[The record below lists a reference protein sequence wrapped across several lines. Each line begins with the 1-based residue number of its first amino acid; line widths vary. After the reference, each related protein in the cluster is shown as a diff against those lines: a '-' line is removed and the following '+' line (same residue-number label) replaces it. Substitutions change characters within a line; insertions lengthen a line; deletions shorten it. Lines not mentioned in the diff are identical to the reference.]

1 MPAYIN
7 TNVASINTVR
17 ILDSSQKEL
26 TTSMERLSSGK
37 RINHARDDAAGMAI
51 SSKMTSQIKGM
62 NQAVRNTN
70 DGISLVQTA
79 DGAMEGISD
88 KLQRMRE
95 LAVQSA
101 NGIYSTA
108 DRAALNTEFQALD
121 DEITRVADSAKFN
134 DQALLN
140 TSSGLNIQVGHLNET
155 SSLNIQVGHLNE
167 TSSRI
172 SVSRADVSSDAMGGA
187 NKINVAS
194 IGTATASQ
202 TAITSIDA
210 ALSQVNTAR
219 ASLGST
225 QNRLE
230 TTVKDL
236 KNNVE
241 NLSASRSRIQDAD
254 FASETANLA
263 KSQILQQAG
272 MAMLAQANQLPQQV
286 LSLLR

>member
-17 ILDSSQKEL
+17 ILDGSQKEL

-37 RINHARDDAAGMAI
+37 RINHARDDAAGMVI
-51 SSKMTSQIKGM
+51 SSKMTSQVRGM

-70 DGISLVQTA
+70 DGISMVQTA
-79 DGAMEGISD
+79 DGAMEGIAD

-101 NGIYSTA
+101 NGIYSSS
-108 DRAALNTEFQALD
+108 DRAALDIEFQALD
-121 DEITRVADSAKFN
+121 DEIGRVANSAEFN
-134 DQALLN
+134 GTTLL
-140 TSSGLNIQVGHLNET
+140 SSTKTLTIQVSYADDSTNGKIDVDLTKVT
-155 SSLNIQVGHLNE
+155 STGLSIND
-167 TSSRI
+167 
-172 SVSRADVSSDAMGGA
+172 DVITTQDA
-187 NKINVAS
+187 AS
-194 IGTATASQ
+194 
-202 TAITSIDA
+202 TAIGAIDD
-210 ALSQVNTAR
+210 ALSTVNSAR
-219 ASLGST
+219 ATLGAT

-230 TTVKDL
+230 TTVTDL

-241 NLSASRSRIQDAD
+241 NLSASRSRIEDAD
-254 FASETANLA
+254 FASETAQLA

>member
-17 ILDSSQKEL
+17 ILDGSQKEL

-51 SSKMTSQIKGM
+51 SSKMTSQINGM

-70 DGISLVQTA
+70 DGISMVQTA
-79 DGAMEGISD
+79 DGAMEGIAS

-101 NGIYSTA
+101 NGIYSSS
-108 DRAALNTEFQALD
+108 DRAALDIEFQALD
-121 DEITRVADSAKFN
+121 DEIGRVASSAEFNGTKLLETASSINIQVSYADDSTNGKIAVSLS
-134 DQALLN
+134 AV
-140 TSSGLNIQVGHLNET
+140 TSSGL
-155 SSLNIQVGHLNE
+155 S
-167 TSSRI
+167 I
-172 SVSRADVSSDAMGGA
+172 SND
-187 NKINVAS
+187 
-194 IGTATASQ
+194 
-202 TAITSIDA
+202 AITTQDLSSSAIGAIDD
-210 ALSQVNTAR
+210 ALSVVNSAR
-219 ASLGST
+219 AKLGAT

-230 TTVKDL
+230 TTVTDL

-254 FASETANLA
+254 FASETAQLA

>member
-51 SSKMTSQIKGM
+51 SSKMTSQINGM

-70 DGISLVQTA
+70 DGISMVQTA
-79 DGAMEGISD
+79 DGAMEGIAD

-95 LAVQSA
+95 LAVQSS
-101 NGIYSTA
+101 NGIYSSS
-108 DRAALNTEFQALD
+108 DRAALDIEFQALD
-121 DEITRVADSAKFN
+121 DEINRVASSAEFNGTNLIDADAQIDIQVSYAADSANGKITVSLSGVDSTDLGIN
-134 DQALLN
+134 ANVITSQAA
-140 TSSGLNIQVGHLNET
+140 SS
-155 SSLNIQVGHLNE
+155 
-167 TSSRI
+167 
-172 SVSRADVSSDAMGGA
+172 
-187 NKINVAS
+187 
-194 IGTATASQ
+194 
-202 TAITSIDA
+202 TAITAVDA
-210 ALSQVNTAR
+210 ALSTVNSAR
-219 ASLGST
+219 ATLGAT

-241 NLSASRSRIQDAD
+241 NLSASRSRIEDAD
-254 FASETANLA
+254 FASETAQLA

>member
-17 ILDSSQKEL
+17 ILDGSQKEL

-51 SSKMTSQIKGM
+51 SSKMTSQINGM

-70 DGISLVQTA
+70 DGISMVQTA
-79 DGAMEGISD
+79 DGAMEGLAD

-101 NGIYSTA
+101 NGIYSA
-108 DRAALNTEFQALD
+108 SDRAALDIEFQALD
-121 DEITRVADSAKFN
+121 DEIGRVANSAEFNGTTLLKSAKSL
-134 DQALLN
+134 D
-140 TSSGLNIQVGHLNET
+140 IQVSYADDATNGT
-155 SSLNIQVGHLNE
+155 
-167 TSSRI
+167 I
-172 SVSRADVSSDAMGGA
+172 SVSLASVTSTSLSINA
-187 NKINVAS
+187 NEIDTQTNSV
-194 IGTATASQ
+194 
-202 TAITSIDA
+202 TAIGAIDD
-210 ALSQVNTAR
+210 ALSTVNSAR
-219 ASLGST
+219 AKLGAT

-230 TTVKDL
+230 TTVTDL

-254 FASETANLA
+254 FASETAQLA

-272 MAMLAQANQLPQQV
+272 MAMLAQANQLPQNV

>member
-17 ILDSSQKEL
+17 ILDGSQKEL

-37 RINHARDDAAGMAI
+37 RINHARDDAAGMVI
-51 SSKMTSQIKGM
+51 SSKMTSQVRGM

-70 DGISLVQTA
+70 DGISMVQTA
-79 DGAMEGISD
+79 DGAMEGIAD

-101 NGIYSTA
+101 NGIYSSS
-108 DRAALNTEFQALD
+108 DRAALDIEFQALD
-121 DEITRVADSAKFN
+121 DEIGRVANSAEFN
-134 DQALLN
+134 GTTLL
-140 TSSGLNIQVGHLNET
+140 SSTKTLTIQVSYADDSTNGKIDVDLTKVT
-155 SSLNIQVGHLNE
+155 STGLSIND
-167 TSSRI
+167 
-172 SVSRADVSSDAMGGA
+172 DVITTQDDA
-187 NKINVAS
+187 S
-194 IGTATASQ
+194 
-202 TAITSIDA
+202 TAIGAIDD
-210 ALSQVNTAR
+210 ALSTVNSAR
-219 ASLGST
+219 ATLGAT

-230 TTVKDL
+230 TTVTDL

-241 NLSASRSRIQDAD
+241 NLSASRSRIEDAD
-254 FASETANLA
+254 FASETAQLA

>member
-17 ILDSSQKEL
+17 ILDGSQKEL

-37 RINHARDDAAGMAI
+37 RINHARDDAAGMVI
-51 SSKMTSQIKGM
+51 SSKMTSQVRGM

-70 DGISLVQTA
+70 DGISMVQTA
-79 DGAMEGISD
+79 DGAMEGIAD

-101 NGIYSTA
+101 NGIYSSS
-108 DRAALNTEFQALD
+108 DRAALDIEFQALD
-121 DEITRVADSAKFN
+121 DEIGRVANSVEFN
-134 DQALLN
+134 GTTLLAS
-140 TSSGLNIQVGHLNET
+140 TKTLTIQVSYADDSTNGKIDVDLTKVT
-155 SSLNIQVGHLNE
+155 STGLSIA
-167 TSSRI
+167 TS
-172 SVSRADVSSDAMGGA
+172 
-187 NKINVAS
+187 S
-194 IGTATASQ
+194 IGTQNASS
-202 TAITSIDA
+202 TAIGSVDD
-210 ALSQVNTAR
+210 ALSVINSAR
-219 ASLGST
+219 ATLGAT

-241 NLSASRSRIQDAD
+241 NLSASRSRIEDAD
-254 FASETANLA
+254 FASETAQLA

>member
-17 ILDSSQKEL
+17 ILDGSQKEL

-51 SSKMTSQIKGM
+51 SSKMTSQINGM

-70 DGISLVQTA
+70 DGISMVQTA

-101 NGIYSTA
+101 NGIYSTS
-108 DRAALNTEFQALD
+108 DRAALDIEFQALD
-121 DEITRVADSAKFN
+121 DEIGRVANSVEFN
-134 DQALLN
+134 GTTLLAS
-140 TSSGLNIQVGHLNET
+140 TKTLTIQVSYADDSTNGKIDVDLTKVT
-155 SSLNIQVGHLNE
+155 STGLSIA
-167 TSSRI
+167 TS
-172 SVSRADVSSDAMGGA
+172 
-187 NKINVAS
+187 S
-194 IGTATASQ
+194 IGTQNASS
-202 TAITSIDA
+202 TAIGSVDD
-210 ALSQVNTAR
+210 ALSVINSAR
-219 ASLGST
+219 ATLGAT

-230 TTVKDL
+230 TTVTDL

-254 FASETANLA
+254 FASETAQLA

>member
-17 ILDSSQKEL
+17 ILDGSQKEL

-51 SSKMTSQIKGM
+51 SSKMTSQINGM

-70 DGISLVQTA
+70 DGISMVQTA
-79 DGAMEGISD
+79 DGAMEGLAD

-101 NGIYSTA
+101 NGIYSA
-108 DRAALNTEFQALD
+108 SDRAALDIEFQALD
-121 DEITRVADSAKFN
+121 DEIGRVANSAEFNGTTLLKSAKSL
-134 DQALLN
+134 D
-140 TSSGLNIQVGHLNET
+140 IQVSYADDATNGT
-155 SSLNIQVGHLNE
+155 
-167 TSSRI
+167 I
-172 SVSRADVSSDAMGGA
+172 SVSLASVTSTSLSINA
-187 NKINVAS
+187 NEIDTQTNSV
-194 IGTATASQ
+194 
-202 TAITSIDA
+202 TAIGAIDD
-210 ALSQVNTAR
+210 ALSTVNSAR
-219 ASLGST
+219 AKLGAT

-230 TTVKDL
+230 TTVTDL

-254 FASETANLA
+254 FASETAQLA

-272 MAMLAQANQLPQQV
+272 MAMLSQANQLPQQV
-286 LSLLR
+286 LKLLQ

>member
-17 ILDSSQKEL
+17 ILDGSQKEL

-51 SSKMTSQIKGM
+51 SSKMTSQVRGM

-70 DGISLVQTA
+70 DGISMVQTA

-101 NGIYSTA
+101 NGIYSTS
-108 DRAALNTEFQALD
+108 DRAALDIEFQALD
-121 DEITRVADSAKFN
+121 DEIGRVANSAEFN
-134 DQALLN
+134 GTTLL
-140 TSSGLNIQVGHLNET
+140 SSTKTLTIQVSYADDSTNGKIDVDLTKVT
-155 SSLNIQVGHLNE
+155 STGLSIND
-167 TSSRI
+167 
-172 SVSRADVSSDAMGGA
+172 DVITTQDA
-187 NKINVAS
+187 AS
-194 IGTATASQ
+194 
-202 TAITSIDA
+202 TAIGAIDD
-210 ALSQVNTAR
+210 ALSTVNSAR
-219 ASLGST
+219 ATLGAT

-230 TTVKDL
+230 TTVTDL

-241 NLSASRSRIQDAD
+241 NLSASRSRIEDAD
-254 FASETANLA
+254 FASETAQLA

>member
-17 ILDSSQKEL
+17 ILDGSQKEL

-70 DGISLVQTA
+70 DGISMVQTA
-79 DGAMEGISD
+79 DGAMEGIAD

-101 NGIYSTA
+101 NGIYSTS
-108 DRAALNTEFQALD
+108 DRAALDIEFQALD
-121 DEITRVADSAKFN
+121 DEINRVANSAEFN
-134 DQALLN
+134 GTNLLN
-140 TSSGLNIQVGHLNET
+140 SAQSIDIQVSYADDSTNGKIAVSLSSVTSSDLSISASVIT
-155 SSLNIQVGHLNE
+155 SQNA
-167 TSSRI
+167 SS
-172 SVSRADVSSDAMGGA
+172 
-187 NKINVAS
+187 
-194 IGTATASQ
+194 
-202 TAITSIDA
+202 TAIGAIDD
-210 ALSQVNTAR
+210 ALSTVNSAR
-219 ASLGST
+219 ATLGAT

-230 TTVKDL
+230 TTVTDL

-254 FASETANLA
+254 FASETAQLA

>member
-17 ILDSSQKEL
+17 ILDGSQKEL

-37 RINHARDDAAGMAI
+37 RINHARDDAAGMVI
-51 SSKMTSQIKGM
+51 SSKMTSQVRGM

-70 DGISLVQTA
+70 DGISMVQTA
-79 DGAMEGISD
+79 DGAMEGIAD

-101 NGIYSTA
+101 NGIYSTS
-108 DRAALNTEFQALD
+108 DRAALDIEFQALD
-121 DEITRVADSAKFN
+121 DEIGRVANSAEFN
-134 DQALLN
+134 GTTLL
-140 TSSGLNIQVGHLNET
+140 SSTKTLTIQVSYADDSTNGKIDVDLTKVT
-155 SSLNIQVGHLNE
+155 STGLSIND
-167 TSSRI
+167 
-172 SVSRADVSSDAMGGA
+172 DVITTQDA
-187 NKINVAS
+187 AS
-194 IGTATASQ
+194 
-202 TAITSIDA
+202 TAIGAIDD
-210 ALSQVNTAR
+210 ALSTVNSAR
-219 ASLGST
+219 ATLGAT

-230 TTVKDL
+230 TTVTDL

-241 NLSASRSRIQDAD
+241 NLSASRSRIEDAD
-254 FASETANLA
+254 FASETAQLA

>member
-17 ILDSSQKEL
+17 ILDGSQKEL

-51 SSKMTSQIKGM
+51 SSKMTSQVRGM

-70 DGISLVQTA
+70 DGISMVQTA
-79 DGAMEGISD
+79 DGAMEGIAD

-95 LAVQSA
+95 LAVQST
-101 NGIYSTA
+101 NGIYSTS
-108 DRAALNTEFQALD
+108 DRAALDIEFQALD
-121 DEITRVADSAKFN
+121 DEIGRVANSAEFN
-134 DQALLN
+134 GTTLL
-140 TSSGLNIQVGHLNET
+140 SSTKTLTIQVSYADDSTNGKIDVDLTKVT
-155 SSLNIQVGHLNE
+155 STGLSIND
-167 TSSRI
+167 
-172 SVSRADVSSDAMGGA
+172 DVITTQDDA
-187 NKINVAS
+187 S
-194 IGTATASQ
+194 
-202 TAITSIDA
+202 TAIGAIDD
-210 ALSQVNTAR
+210 ALSTVNSAR
-219 ASLGST
+219 ATLGAT

-230 TTVKDL
+230 TTVTDL

-241 NLSASRSRIQDAD
+241 NLSASRSRIEDAD
-254 FASETANLA
+254 FASETAQLA

>member
-17 ILDSSQKEL
+17 ILDGSQKEL

-51 SSKMTSQIKGM
+51 SSKMTSQVRGM

-70 DGISLVQTA
+70 DGISMVQTA
-79 DGAMEGISD
+79 DGAMEGIAD

-101 NGIYSTA
+101 NGIYSTS
-108 DRAALNTEFQALD
+108 DRAALDIEFQALD
-121 DEITRVADSAKFN
+121 DEIGRVANSAEFN
-134 DQALLN
+134 GTTLL
-140 TSSGLNIQVGHLNET
+140 SSTKTLTIQVSYADDSTNGKIDVDLTKVT
-155 SSLNIQVGHLNE
+155 STGLSIND
-167 TSSRI
+167 
-172 SVSRADVSSDAMGGA
+172 DVITTQDDA
-187 NKINVAS
+187 S
-194 IGTATASQ
+194 
-202 TAITSIDA
+202 TAIGAIDD
-210 ALSQVNTAR
+210 ALSTVNSAR
-219 ASLGST
+219 ATLGAT

-230 TTVKDL
+230 TTVTDL

-241 NLSASRSRIQDAD
+241 NLSASRSRIEDAD
-254 FASETANLA
+254 FASETAQLA

>member
-17 ILDSSQKEL
+17 ILDGSQKEL

-51 SSKMTSQIKGM
+51 SSKMTSQVRGM

-70 DGISLVQTA
+70 DGISMVQTA
-79 DGAMEGISD
+79 DGAMEGIAD

-101 NGIYSTA
+101 NGIYSSS
-108 DRAALNTEFQALD
+108 DRAALDIEFQALD
-121 DEITRVADSAKFN
+121 DEIGRVANSVEFN
-134 DQALLN
+134 GTTLLAS
-140 TSSGLNIQVGHLNET
+140 TKTLTIQVSYADDSTNGKIDVDLTKVT
-155 SSLNIQVGHLNE
+155 STGLSIKD
-167 TSSRI
+167 
-172 SVSRADVSSDAMGGA
+172 DVITTQDDA
-187 NKINVAS
+187 S
-194 IGTATASQ
+194 
-202 TAITSIDA
+202 TAIGAIDD
-210 ALSQVNTAR
+210 ALSTVNSAR
-219 ASLGST
+219 ATLGAT

-230 TTVKDL
+230 TTVTDL

-241 NLSASRSRIQDAD
+241 NLSASRSRIEDAD
-254 FASETANLA
+254 FASETAQLA

>member
-17 ILDSSQKEL
+17 ILDGSQKEL

-51 SSKMTSQIKGM
+51 SSKMTSQVRGM

-70 DGISLVQTA
+70 DGISMVQTA
-79 DGAMEGISD
+79 DGAMEGIAD

-95 LAVQSA
+95 LAVQST
-101 NGIYSTA
+101 NGIYSTS
-108 DRAALNTEFQALD
+108 DRAALDIEFQALD
-121 DEITRVADSAKFN
+121 DEIGRVANSAEFN
-134 DQALLN
+134 GTTLL
-140 TSSGLNIQVGHLNET
+140 SSTKTLTIQVSYADDSTNGKIDVDLTKVT
-155 SSLNIQVGHLNE
+155 STGLSIND
-167 TSSRI
+167 
-172 SVSRADVSSDAMGGA
+172 DVITTQDA
-187 NKINVAS
+187 AS
-194 IGTATASQ
+194 
-202 TAITSIDA
+202 TAIGAIDD
-210 ALSQVNTAR
+210 ALSTVNSAR
-219 ASLGST
+219 ATLGAT

-230 TTVKDL
+230 TTVTDL

-241 NLSASRSRIQDAD
+241 NLSASRSRIEDAD
-254 FASETANLA
+254 FASETAQLA

>member
-17 ILDSSQKEL
+17 ILDGSQKEL

-51 SSKMTSQIKGM
+51 SSKMTSQINGM

-70 DGISLVQTA
+70 DGISMVQTA
-79 DGAMEGISD
+79 DGAMEGIAD

-101 NGIYSTA
+101 NGIYSSS
-108 DRAALNTEFQALD
+108 DRAALDIEFQALD
-121 DEITRVADSAKFN
+121 DEIGRVANSAEFN
-134 DQALLN
+134 GTTLLAS
-140 TSSGLNIQVGHLNET
+140 TKTLTIQVSYADDSTNGKIDVDLTEVT
-155 SSLNIQVGHLNE
+155 SAGLAVD
-167 TSSRI
+167 TS
-172 SVSRADVSSDAMGGA
+172 
-187 NKINVAS
+187 S
-194 IGTATASQ
+194 IGTQNASS
-202 TAITSIDA
+202 TAIGSVDD
-210 ALSQVNTAR
+210 ALSVINSAR
-219 ASLGST
+219 ATLGAT

-254 FASETANLA
+254 FASETAQLA

>member
-17 ILDSSQKEL
+17 ILDGSQKEL

-70 DGISLVQTA
+70 DGISMVQTA
-79 DGAMEGISD
+79 DGAMEGIAD

-101 NGIYSTA
+101 NGIYSTS
-108 DRAALNTEFQALD
+108 DRAALDIEFQALD
-121 DEITRVADSAKFN
+121 DEINRVASSAEFNGTKLLETAASIDIQVSYADDSSNGKIAVSL
-134 DQALLN
+134 ASV
-140 TSSGLNIQVGHLNET
+140 TSS
-155 SSLNIQVGHLNE
+155 SLG
-167 TSSRI
+167 
-172 SVSRADVSSDAMGGA
+172 
-187 NKINVAS
+187 
-194 IGTATASQ
+194 IGTDDITTQDKSS
-202 TAITSIDA
+202 TAIGAIDD
-210 ALSQVNTAR
+210 ALSTVNSAR
-219 ASLGST
+219 AKLGAT

-230 TTVKDL
+230 TTVTDL

-254 FASETANLA
+254 FASETAQLA

>member
-17 ILDSSQKEL
+17 ILDGSQKEL

-37 RINHARDDAAGMAI
+37 RINHARDDAAGMVI
-51 SSKMTSQIKGM
+51 SSKMTSQVRGM

-70 DGISLVQTA
+70 DGISMVQTA
-79 DGAMEGISD
+79 DGAMEGIAD

-101 NGIYSTA
+101 NGIYSTS
-108 DRAALNTEFQALD
+108 DRAALDIEFQALD
-121 DEITRVADSAKFN
+121 DEIGRVANSAEFN
-134 DQALLN
+134 GTTLL
-140 TSSGLNIQVGHLNET
+140 SSTKTLTIQVSYADDSTNGKIDVDLTKVT
-155 SSLNIQVGHLNE
+155 STGLSIA
-167 TSSRI
+167 TS
-172 SVSRADVSSDAMGGA
+172 
-187 NKINVAS
+187 S
-194 IGTATASQ
+194 IGTQNASS
-202 TAITSIDA
+202 TAIGSVDD
-210 ALSQVNTAR
+210 ALSVINSAR
-219 ASLGST
+219 ATLGAT

-241 NLSASRSRIQDAD
+241 NLSASRSRIEDAD
-254 FASETANLA
+254 FASETAQLA

>member
-17 ILDSSQKEL
+17 ILDGSQKEL

-51 SSKMTSQIKGM
+51 SSKMTSQINGM

-70 DGISLVQTA
+70 DGISMVQTA
-79 DGAMEGISD
+79 DGAMEGIAD

-101 NGIYSTA
+101 NGIYSSS
-108 DRAALNTEFQALD
+108 DRAALDIEFQALD
-121 DEITRVADSAKFN
+121 DEIGRVANSVEFN
-134 DQALLN
+134 GTTLLAS
-140 TSSGLNIQVGHLNET
+140 TKTLTIQVSYADDSTNGKIDVDLTKVT
-155 SSLNIQVGHLNE
+155 STGLSIA
-167 TSSRI
+167 TS
-172 SVSRADVSSDAMGGA
+172 
-187 NKINVAS
+187 S
-194 IGTATASQ
+194 IGTQNASS
-202 TAITSIDA
+202 TAIGSVDD
-210 ALSQVNTAR
+210 ALSVINSAR
-219 ASLGST
+219 ATLGAT

-241 NLSASRSRIQDAD
+241 NLSASRSRIEDAD
-254 FASETANLA
+254 FASETAQLA

>member
-17 ILDSSQKEL
+17 ILDGSQKEL

-51 SSKMTSQIKGM
+51 SSKMTSQVNGM

-70 DGISLVQTA
+70 DGISMVQTA

-101 NGIYSTA
+101 NGIYSTS
-108 DRAALNTEFQALD
+108 DRAALDIEFQALD
-121 DEITRVADSAKFN
+121 DEINRVASSAEFN
-134 DQALLN
+134 GTTLLAS
-140 TSSGLNIQVGHLNET
+140 TKTLTIQVSYADDSTNGKIDVDLTKVT
-155 SSLNIQVGHLNE
+155 STGLAVA
-167 TSSRI
+167 TS
-172 SVSRADVSSDAMGGA
+172 
-187 NKINVAS
+187 S
-194 IGTATASQ
+194 IGTQNASS
-202 TAITSIDA
+202 TAIGSVDD
-210 ALSQVNTAR
+210 ALSVINSAR
-219 ASLGST
+219 ATLGAT

-254 FASETANLA
+254 FASETAQLA

>member
-17 ILDSSQKEL
+17 ILDGSQKEL

-37 RINHARDDAAGMAI
+37 RINHARDDAAGMVI
-51 SSKMTSQIKGM
+51 SSKMTSQVRGM

-70 DGISLVQTA
+70 DGISMVQTA
-79 DGAMEGISD
+79 DGAMEGIAD

-95 LAVQSA
+95 LAVQST
-101 NGIYSTA
+101 NGIYSTS
-108 DRAALNTEFQALD
+108 DRAALDIEFQALD
-121 DEITRVADSAKFN
+121 DEIGRVANSAEFN
-134 DQALLN
+134 GTTLL
-140 TSSGLNIQVGHLNET
+140 SSTKTLTIQVSYADDSTNGKIDVDLTKVT
-155 SSLNIQVGHLNE
+155 STGLSIND
-167 TSSRI
+167 
-172 SVSRADVSSDAMGGA
+172 DVITTQDDA
-187 NKINVAS
+187 S
-194 IGTATASQ
+194 
-202 TAITSIDA
+202 TAIGAIDD
-210 ALSQVNTAR
+210 ALSTVNSAR
-219 ASLGST
+219 ATLGAT

-230 TTVKDL
+230 TTVTDL

-241 NLSASRSRIQDAD
+241 NLSASRSRIEDAD
-254 FASETANLA
+254 FASETAQLA

>member
-17 ILDSSQKEL
+17 ILDGSQKEL

-51 SSKMTSQIKGM
+51 SSKMTSQVRGM

-70 DGISLVQTA
+70 DGISMVQTA
-79 DGAMEGISD
+79 DGAMEGIAD

-101 NGIYSTA
+101 NGIYSTS
-108 DRAALNTEFQALD
+108 DRAALDIEFQALD
-121 DEITRVADSAKFN
+121 DEIGRVANSVEFN
-134 DQALLN
+134 GTTLLAS
-140 TSSGLNIQVGHLNET
+140 TKTLTIQVSYADDSTNGKIDVDLTKVT
-155 SSLNIQVGHLNE
+155 STGLSIND
-167 TSSRI
+167 
-172 SVSRADVSSDAMGGA
+172 DVITTQDA
-187 NKINVAS
+187 AS
-194 IGTATASQ
+194 
-202 TAITSIDA
+202 TAIGAIDD
-210 ALSQVNTAR
+210 ALSTVNSAR
-219 ASLGST
+219 ATLGAT

-230 TTVKDL
+230 TTVTDL

-241 NLSASRSRIQDAD
+241 NLSASRSRIEDAD
-254 FASETANLA
+254 FASETAQLA

>member
-51 SSKMTSQIKGM
+51 SSKMTSQINGM

-70 DGISLVQTA
+70 DGISMVQTA
-79 DGAMEGISD
+79 DGAMEGIAD

-95 LAVQSA
+95 LAVQSS
-101 NGIYSTA
+101 NGIYSSS
-108 DRAALNTEFQALD
+108 DRAALDIEFQALD
-121 DEITRVADSAKFN
+121 DEINRVASSAEFNGTNLIDADAQIDIQVSYAADSTNGKITVSLSGVDSTDLAI
-134 DQALLN
+134 N
-140 TSSGLNIQVGHLNET
+140 TSVIT
-155 SSLNIQVGHLNE
+155 SQNA
-167 TSSRI
+167 SS
-172 SVSRADVSSDAMGGA
+172 A
-187 NKINVAS
+187 
-194 IGTATASQ
+194 
-202 TAITSIDA
+202 AITAVDA
-210 ALSQVNTAR
+210 ALSTVNSAR
-219 ASLGST
+219 ATLGAT

-241 NLSASRSRIQDAD
+241 NLSASRSRIEDAD
-254 FASETANLA
+254 FASETAQLA

>member
-17 ILDSSQKEL
+17 ILDGSQKEL

-51 SSKMTSQIKGM
+51 SSKMTSQINGM

-70 DGISLVQTA
+70 DGISMVQTA
-79 DGAMEGISD
+79 DGAMEGIAS

-101 NGIYSTA
+101 NGIYSSS
-108 DRAALNTEFQALD
+108 DRAALDIEFQALD
-121 DEITRVADSAKFN
+121 DEINRVASSAEFNGTKLLETASSINIQVSYADDSTNGKIAVSLS
-134 DQALLN
+134 AV
-140 TSSGLNIQVGHLNET
+140 TSSGLSISGDEITTQDK
-155 SSLNIQVGHLNE
+155 SSSAI
-167 TSSRI
+167 
-172 SVSRADVSSDAMGGA
+172 GA
-187 NKINVAS
+187 
-194 IGTATASQ
+194 
-202 TAITSIDA
+202 IDD
-210 ALSQVNTAR
+210 ALSVVNSAR
-219 ASLGST
+219 AKLGAT

-230 TTVKDL
+230 TTVTDL

-254 FASETANLA
+254 FASETAQLA

>member
-17 ILDSSQKEL
+17 ILDGSQKEL

-70 DGISLVQTA
+70 DGISMVQTA
-79 DGAMEGISD
+79 DGAMEGIAD

-101 NGIYSTA
+101 NGIYSA
-108 DRAALNTEFQALD
+108 SDRDALDIEFQALD
-121 DEITRVADSAKFN
+121 DEIDRVASSAEFN
-134 DQALLN
+134 GTSLL
-140 TSSGLNIQVGHLNET
+140 
-155 SSLNIQVGHLNE
+155 
-167 TSSRI
+167 
-172 SVSRADVSSDAMGGA
+172 
-187 NKINVAS
+187 
-194 IGTATASQ
+194 ATASQ
-202 TAITSIDA
+202 IKVQVSYADDATNGTITVSLTGVASTTLAINDLSIGGQSSSVTAIGSIDD
-210 ALSQVNTAR
+210 ALSTVNSAR
-219 ASLGST
+219 ATLGAT

-230 TTVKDL
+230 TTVTDL

-241 NLSASRSRIQDAD
+241 NLSASRSRIEDAD

>member
-17 ILDSSQKEL
+17 ILDGSQKEL

-37 RINHARDDAAGMAI
+37 RINHARDDAAGMVI
-51 SSKMTSQIKGM
+51 SSKMTSQVRGM

-70 DGISLVQTA
+70 DGISMVQTA
-79 DGAMEGISD
+79 DGAMEGIAD

-95 LAVQSA
+95 LAVQST
-101 NGIYSTA
+101 NGIYSTS
-108 DRAALNTEFQALD
+108 DRAALDIEFQALD
-121 DEITRVADSAKFN
+121 DEIGRVANSAEFN
-134 DQALLN
+134 GTTLL
-140 TSSGLNIQVGHLNET
+140 SSTKTLTIQVSYADDSTNGKIDVDLTKVT
-155 SSLNIQVGHLNE
+155 STGLSIND
-167 TSSRI
+167 
-172 SVSRADVSSDAMGGA
+172 DVITTQDDA
-187 NKINVAS
+187 S
-194 IGTATASQ
+194 
-202 TAITSIDA
+202 TAIGAIDD
-210 ALSQVNTAR
+210 ALSTVNSAR
-219 ASLGST
+219 ATLGAT

-241 NLSASRSRIQDAD
+241 NLSASRSRIEDAD
-254 FASETANLA
+254 FASETAQLA

>member
-17 ILDSSQKEL
+17 ILDGSQKEL

-51 SSKMTSQIKGM
+51 SSKMTSQVRGM

-70 DGISLVQTA
+70 DGISMVQTA
-79 DGAMEGISD
+79 DGAMEGIAD

-101 NGIYSTA
+101 NGIYSSS
-108 DRAALNTEFQALD
+108 DRAALDIEFQALD
-121 DEITRVADSAKFN
+121 DEIGRVANSVEFN
-134 DQALLN
+134 GTTLLAS
-140 TSSGLNIQVGHLNET
+140 TKTLTIQVSYADDSTNGKIDVDLTKVT
-155 SSLNIQVGHLNE
+155 STGLSIA
-167 TSSRI
+167 TS
-172 SVSRADVSSDAMGGA
+172 
-187 NKINVAS
+187 S
-194 IGTATASQ
+194 IGTQNASS
-202 TAITSIDA
+202 TAIGSVDD
-210 ALSQVNTAR
+210 ALSVINSAR
-219 ASLGST
+219 ATLGAT

-254 FASETANLA
+254 FASETAQLA

>member
-17 ILDSSQKEL
+17 ILDGSQKEL

-51 SSKMTSQIKGM
+51 SSKMTSQINGM

-70 DGISLVQTA
+70 DGISMVQTA
-79 DGAMEGISD
+79 DGAMEGIAS

-101 NGIYSTA
+101 NGIYSSS
-108 DRAALNTEFQALD
+108 DRAALDIEFQALD
-121 DEITRVADSAKFN
+121 DEINRVASSAEFNGTKLLETASSINIQVSYADDSTNGKIAVSLS
-134 DQALLN
+134 AV
-140 TSSGLNIQVGHLNET
+140 TSSGL
-155 SSLNIQVGHLNE
+155 S
-167 TSSRI
+167 I
-172 SVSRADVSSDAMGGA
+172 SGD
-187 NKINVAS
+187 
-194 IGTATASQ
+194 
-202 TAITSIDA
+202 AITTQDLSSSAIGAIDD
-210 ALSQVNTAR
+210 ALSVVNSAR
-219 ASLGST
+219 AKLGAT

-230 TTVKDL
+230 TTVTDL

-254 FASETANLA
+254 FASETAQLA